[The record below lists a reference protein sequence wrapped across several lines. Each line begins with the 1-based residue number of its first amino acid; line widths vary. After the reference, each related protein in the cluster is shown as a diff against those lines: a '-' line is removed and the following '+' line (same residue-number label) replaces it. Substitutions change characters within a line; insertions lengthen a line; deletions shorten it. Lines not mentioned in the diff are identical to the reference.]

1 MPRIRFYNRRFASR
15 APVRAPSLETTRR
28 PPWGNPAG
36 ARLQDPSRARCFH
49 RTFEPDAG
57 PPLGHP
63 ASSGRA
69 IDGAQTGFR
78 PLGNPR
84 WHSHESASALARDM
98 TPCDGVGAIETAVA
112 LSADGR
118 SRRGEPS
125 DTSFTPGARTAGAAL
140 LPFAALGSIR
150 ARQCSR
156 FSRARRCL
164 PPEKSFARGLS
175 RATRPPEH
183 CSRWPTGAA
192 AARVHRGSKKLS
204 KTSTRPLGTPLSREL
219 SWAACA
225 STTSA
230 NECFHEHDDGPL
242 EHPRPPNPWV
252 GRLPID

>member
-49 RTFEPDAG
+49 RSFEPDAG

-125 DTSFTPGARTAGAAL
+125 DTSFHAWSQNGRSRAA
-140 LPFAALGSIR
+140 SIR
-150 ARQCSR
+150 RARFNRGTSMQPIFPSAKVPSAGEVLCTRALASNPSTGAPLPLANRGSRRTCSSR
-156 FSRARRCL
+156 F
-164 PPEKSFARGLS
+164 E
-175 RATRPPEH
+175 
-183 CSRWPTGAA
+183 
-192 AARVHRGSKKLS
+192 KLS
-204 KTSTRPLGTPLSREL
+204 KTSTRPLG
-219 SWAACA
+219 
-225 STTSA
+225 
-230 NECFHEHDDGPL
+230 
-242 EHPRPPNPWV
+242 NPAVAGAFV
-252 GRLPID
+252 GRMRFYDFCK

>member
-1 MPRIRFYNRRFASR
+1 
-15 APVRAPSLETTRR
+15 
-28 PPWGNPAG
+28 
-36 ARLQDPSRARCFH
+36 
-49 RTFEPDAG
+49 
-57 PPLGHP
+57 
-63 ASSGRA
+63 
-69 IDGAQTGFR
+69 
-78 PLGNPR
+78 
-84 WHSHESASALARDM
+84 M

-175 RATRPPEH
+175 RATRPPER